1 MAVSVT
7 KVQGPTVPG
16 AEVFNINEVTF
27 DSSYA
32 ENGEPL
38 TQAELGHTKVNFAV
52 CTLIAGDE
60 AEESELFQGAVY
72 YTPSTEK
79 IHIIN
84 LKTGK
89 ELASTKKAAKVKA
102 LVLSFGTLK

>member
-16 AEVFNINEVTF
+16 AEVFNVNEVTF
-27 DSSYA
+27 DSSYLS
-32 ENGEPL
+32 EGETL
-38 TQAELGHTKVNFAV
+38 TAAELNHTKVNFAV
-52 CTLIAGDE
+52 CTILAGDE
-60 AEESELFQGAVY
+60 AKESELFVGQAY

-79 IHIIN
+79 LHLIN

-89 ELASTKKAAKVKA
+89 EVASTKNMEKVKV
-102 LVLSFGTLK
+102 LVLSFGTQK